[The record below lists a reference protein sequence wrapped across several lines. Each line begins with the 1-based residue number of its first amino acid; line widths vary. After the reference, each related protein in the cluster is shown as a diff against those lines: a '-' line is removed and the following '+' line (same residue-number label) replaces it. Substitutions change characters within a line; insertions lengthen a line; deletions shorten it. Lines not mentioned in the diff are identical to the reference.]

1 MSICQLIRSV
11 IMGNPNSNFNLSGV
25 VLDAAVEFLRVSRN
39 LEKGQPET
47 NSLTDQDSDMT
58 SMYREPDR
66 VYIPVEQLPNE
77 QMSDVELLANG
88 EFGQ

>member
-1 MSICQLIRSV
+1 MINGKC
-11 IMGNPNSNFNLSGV
+11 NFNISGV
-25 VLDAAVEFLRVSRN
+25 VLDAAVEILRVSRN
-39 LEKGQPET
+39 LQKGQPET
-47 NSLTDQDSDMT
+47 NSLTDPDSDMT
-58 SMYREPDR
+58 SMYREPGR